1 MEAPKLRSMF
11 RNVRT
16 EPRRFAFRSRHLPD
30 VREEWVERKRRVE
43 AEVLG
48 QPLDGGARGISFRK
62 GNAVIDDRAERRR
75 SAIRGARRA
84 ALRAALIGI
93 FLCWLAYRGILWLEG
108 SEFANLMNSLQNG

>member
-1 MEAPKLRSMF
+1 MF

-43 AEVLG
+43 AEVYG
-48 QPLDGGARGISFRK
+48 QPLDGAARPISFRK
-62 GNAVIDDRAERRR
+62 GAGDEVLGERAERRR
-75 SAIRGARRA
+75 LAIKGSRRA
-84 ALRAALIGI
+84 AVRAAIIGV

-108 SEFANLMNSLQNG
+108 SEFAHLMNSLQNG